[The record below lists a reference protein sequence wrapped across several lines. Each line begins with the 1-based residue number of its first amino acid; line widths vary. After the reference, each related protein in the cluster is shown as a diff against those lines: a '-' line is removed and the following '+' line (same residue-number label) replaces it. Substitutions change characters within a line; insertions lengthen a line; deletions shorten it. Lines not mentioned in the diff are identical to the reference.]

1 MISKKVIENI
11 SNSSWIRKMFEEG
24 EKLRGVY
31 GADKVFDFSI
41 GNPNFEPP
49 KEVKEVLK
57 EIVLKDEKGSHRYMN
72 NAGFD
77 EVRGVI
83 ANRIEKES
91 GVILNSSNIVMTC
104 GAAGG
109 LNVVLKTI
117 LNPNEEVIAFS
128 PYFVEYGFYVDN
140 HGGKL
145 VVVPTEADVF
155 QPTVEVLSKYI
166 NENTKAI
173 IINSPNN
180 PTGVIYSEETLSLIA
195 NLIEEKEKEFNSTIF
210 IISDEPYTKIVYDN
224 VMVPSIM
231 KIFKN
236 AIIVNSF
243 SKSLA
248 LPGERIGY
256 IAASSNIE
264 NVDLLMDGLVLCNRI
279 LGFVN
284 APAIF
289 QKVVSKTI
297 DANVDVNQYKL
308 RRDML
313 YNILVEAGFSVIKP
327 QGAFYLF
334 PKAPIADDVEFA
346 KRALKYNLLVVPGS
360 GFGYPG
366 YFRLSYCVDL
376 STIKNS
382 KEAFIQ
388 LFNEF

>member
-1 MISKKVIENI
+1 MISKKIVENI

-77 EVRGVI
+77 DVRGVI

-117 LNPNEEVIAFS
+117 LNPDEEVIAFS

-145 VVVPTEADVF
+145 VVVPTESDVF
-155 QPTVEVLSKYI
+155 QPSVEVLSKYI
-166 NENTKAI
+166 NEKTKAI

-224 VMVPSIM
+224 VIVPSIM
-231 KIFKN
+231 KIFKT

-264 NVDLLMDGLVLCNRI
+264 NVDLLMNGLVFCNRT

-289 QKVVSKTI
+289 QKVVSKAI
-297 DANVDVNQYKL
+297 DANVDVDQYKL

-346 KRALKYNLLVVPGS
+346 KRALKYNILVVPGS

-376 STIKNS
+376 STIENS
-382 KEAFIQ
+382 KEAFIK